1 MHTEMFNS
9 LVNRK
14 LIELIPDLLDL
25 PHVHLD
31 PAILVVYY
39 SILYHGCALSA
50 TLEGSPDNL
59 QYLRMLYLC
68 CLRSLPLWQR
78 EATGTTTDFIA
89 ATFMVCPQT
98 KAISIIHSDSLIVI
112 LVSLRRRVPG

>member
-9 LVNRK
+9 LLNRK
-14 LIELIPDLLDL
+14 LLELIPDLLEL

-39 SILYHGCALSA
+39 SILYHGCALGA
-50 TLEGSPDNL
+50 TFEGNPDKL
-59 QYLRMLYLC
+59 HYVPTLYLC

-89 ATFMVCPQT
+89 AAFMVRPQAT
-98 KAISIIHSDSLIVI
+98 ALGKAV
-112 LVSLRRRVPG
+112 

>member
-1 MHTEMFNS
+1 MQTEMFVS
-9 LVNRK
+9 LINLK
-14 LIELIPDLLDL
+14 LIKLIPDLLDL

-39 SILYHGCALSA
+39 GILYHGCALGA
-50 TLEGSPDNL
+50 TFEGNAGSGL
-59 QYLRMLYLC
+59 QYVRMLYLC

-89 ATFMVCPQT
+89 AIFMVSFAP
-98 KAISIIHSDSLIVI
+98 KAITNETVLLTYRDL
-112 LVSLRRRVPG
+112 

>member
-98 KAISIIHSDSLIVI
+98 KAVRTSHSGLLTVI

>member
-14 LIELIPDLLDL
+14 LINIIPDLLEL

-39 SILYHGCALSA
+39 SILYHGCALVA
-50 TLEGSPDNL
+50 TFEASPDHL
-59 QYLRMLYLC
+59 HYVRMLYLC

-78 EATGTTTDFIA
+78 EATATATDFIA
-89 ATFMVCPQT
+89 AAFMVCPQT
-98 KAISIIHSDSLIVI
+98 KAGRKAVRSYLS
-112 LVSLRRRVPG
+112 

>member
-1 MHTEMFNS
+1 MPTEMFKS

-14 LIELIPDLLDL
+14 LINMIPDLLEL

-31 PAILVVYY
+31 PAIIVVYY
-39 SILYHGCALSA
+39 GILYHGCALDA
-50 TLEGSPDNL
+50 TFEESLGNL

-89 ATFMVCPQT
+89 AAFMVCYHAEAT
-98 KAISIIHSDSLIVI
+98 KTFIRSYIS
-112 LVSLRRRVPG
+112 